1 MSEVL
6 SGLDAEWRRV
16 ASSPVARR
24 ALARWAVVHP
34 PLSGLADL
42 DELLERRRD
51 PEKAPAILAALAALA
66 AADELAARTLLKA
79 LVPGL
84 VRLSTT
90 AGYDHWDAIDEML
103 SLAWERIR
111 TYPIE
116 RPGTVAGNVLLDVK
130 KRYRRHRRIDAPRS
144 TVLRPSPILPP
155 GDAELARSAEDE
167 AVDRVA
173 FDEFLAVQRR
183 IVGDRGLRAVVR
195 TRVAERSLEEVA
207 ADENISV
214 QTLYVRRIRAE
225 QQLARQHQLSQL
237 ARAG

>member
-6 SGLDAEWRRV
+6 FGLDAEWRRV

-34 PLSGLADL
+34 PLRGLADL

-51 PEKAPAILAALAALA
+51 PEKAPAILAALAELA

-111 TYPIE
+111 TYPTD

-144 TVLRPSPILPP
+144 IVLRPSPILPP
-155 GDAELARSAEDE
+155 GDADLARSAEDE
-167 AVDRVA
+167 AIDQVA
-173 FDEFLAVQRR
+173 FDDFLAVQRR
-183 IVGDRGLRAVVR
+183 IVGDRGLRAVVS

-207 ADENISV
+207 AEENISV

-225 QQLARQHQLSQL
+225 QQLARQQQLSQL
-237 ARAG
+237 ARVG

>member
-6 SGLDAEWRRV
+6 SRLDAEWQCV
-16 ASSPVARR
+16 ASSPAARR
-24 ALARWAVVHP
+24 ALARWAVAHP
-34 PLSGLADL
+34 PLRGLADL

-51 PEKAPAILAALAALA
+51 PEKAPDILAALAALA
-66 AADELAARTLLKA
+66 ATDELAARTLLKA

-90 AGYDHWDAIDEML
+90 AGFDHWDAIDEML

-111 TYPIE
+111 TYPTD

-130 KRYRRHRRIDAPRS
+130 KRYRLHRRIDAPRS
-144 TVLRPSPILPP
+144 TMLRPSLILPP
-155 GDAELARSAEDE
+155 VDADMARSAEDE
-167 AVDRVA
+167 AIDRVA
-173 FDEFLAVQRR
+173 FDEFLALQRR
-183 IVGDRGLRAVVR
+183 IVGDRGLRAVVS

-207 ADENISV
+207 AEENISV

-225 QQLARQHQLSQL
+225 QQLARQQQLSQL

>member
-1 MSEVL
+1 MSVVL

-16 ASSPVARR
+16 ASSPTARR

-34 PLSGLADL
+34 PLRGLADL

-51 PEKAPAILAALAALA
+51 PEKAPEILAALAALA
-66 AADELAARTLLKA
+66 ATDELAARTLLKA

-111 TYPIE
+111 SYPTD

-155 GDAELARSAEDE
+155 GDADMARSAEDE
-167 AVDRVA
+167 AIGRVA
-173 FDEFLAVQRR
+173 FDEFLAVQRM
-183 IVGDRGLRAVVR
+183 IVGDRGLRAVVS

-207 ADENISV
+207 EEENISV

-225 QQLARQHQLSQL
+225 QRLARQQQLSQL